1 MLNQLVIV
9 GRITKDIEVNE
20 SEDGKKYT
28 TMISAIPRT
37 FKNEQG
43 EYETDFLSVTLF
55 GSVAVNTAEYC
66 KKGDLV
72 GIKEHLQNKPYSG
85 SDENIK
91 YLMEII
97 AEKVTFLSSKKE
109 DENGKDI

>member
-20 SEDGKKYT
+20 SEDDKKYT
-28 TMISAIPRT
+28 TMILAIPRT

-43 EYETDFLSVTLF
+43 EYDTDFLSVTLF
-55 GSVAVNTAEYC
+55 GAVAVNTAEYC

-72 GIKEHLQNKPYSG
+72 GIKGRLQNKPYSD
-85 SDENIK
+85 SDENII
-91 YLMEII
+91 YIMEI
-97 AEKVTFLSSKKE
+97 
-109 DENGKDI
+109 